1 MITAFSRTSSE
12 KRLAARNP
20 VSILSIL
27 DVFFVY
33 LIVELFKVAWP
44 FVIFII
50 TLDHEVTCTSMATA
64 IPEDAP
70 VIALLLLFLLLL
82 CIVDQESLR

>member
-1 MITAFSRTSSE
+1 MITVFSRASSE
-12 KRLAARNP
+12 KGLAARNP

-44 FVIFII
+44 FFIFII
-50 TLDHEVTCTSMATA
+50 ALDHEFTCTSIATA

-70 VIALLLLFLLLL
+70 VIAFLLRFLLLL
-82 CIVDQESLR
+82 SIIHQESLR